1 MSEEVVSGEAVGE
14 AVPVRGDP
22 VPQPRRRR
30 GWIRPMHVLVALA
43 FAVVVVPATTGGYND
58 YVQFV
63 MTLVGINIIL
73 VTSLNL
79 INGYMGEFSVG
90 HAAFMGVGA
99 YATSLLTV
107 WLVADDNVFG
117 EHLVPEAASLVVFPV
132 ALVLGGVAAAI
143 FSLLVAIPSFRT
155 RGDYLAVITLAVNFI
170 FKSVIENLNSIGGPR
185 GFLGMGSVVNTMEDV
200 ADLPWLLIWTF
211 IAAVTGVALI
221 HNLVHSTLGK
231 GIVGIRDDEIAA
243 SVMGVNTRKMKVT
256 AFMLGCGLAGVA
268 GGLHAHLLGYINP
281 QSYFILQ
288 STLVLVMVYLGGMG
302 SLSGSVIS
310 AIGFTLLLEW
320 TREYGLM
327 RWMVIPLVLILLMRF
342 RPTGLMGDR
351 ELPDVVPG
359 LRRFFPSR
367 DERLAEDGAP

>member
-1 MSEEVVSGEAVGE
+1 MSTDCVSTAEAVG
-14 AVPVRGDP
+14 VRRRDRT
-22 VPQPRRRR
+22 RRRR
-30 GWIRPMHVLVALA
+30 RWLGLRPIHVVIAVA
-43 FAVVVVPATTGGYND
+43 FAVVVVPATTGAYND

-99 YATSLLTV
+99 YATSLFTV

-117 EHLVPEAASLVVFPV
+117 EHLVPAGASLIVFPV
-132 ALVLGGVAAAI
+132 GLVLGGVAAAI

-185 GFLGMGSVVNTMEDV
+185 GFLGMGSVVNTMRDV

-221 HNLVHSTLGK
+221 HNLVNSTLGK

-243 SVMGVNTRKMKVT
+243 SVMTVNTRKMKVT

-281 QSYFILQ
+281 QSYFLLQ

-320 TREYGLM
+320 TRDYGLK
-327 RWMVIPLVLILLMRF
+327 RWVVIPLVLILLMRF
-342 RPTGLMGDR
+342 RPSGLMGDR
-351 ELPDVVPG
+351 ELPQVVPG

-367 DERLAEDGAP
+367 DDRLMEDAAP